1 MNIKWEQSAAIK
13 RKSPVRALNVT
24 GHSLAEY
31 LDSSFIY
38 GLQFMVLARWSRLGF
53 SAVLECR
60 VTLFYAVCVTG
71 HHMRIKI
78 HCPGI
83 T

>member
-38 GLQFMVLARWSRLGF
+38 VLQFMVLARWSRLGF

-60 VTLFYAVCVTG
+60 VTQFYAVCVTG
-71 HHMRIKI
+71 HHWRIKI